1 MIKAVIPTL
10 GVSFV
15 CLATALAQPVVPA
28 PTQPV
33 EDAITESVRRETF
46 KIDLHRKLADA
57 QATLKRGELHPAARL
72 YDECLD
78 LVKKIGTGVEAD
90 TKQVINGMVAVRMRL
105 AEEAQRHGDFA
116 EANTQVGRILKE
128 LPKHDKALAFKRD
141 NDKLRLENEG
151 RTPSKETIDKLPE
164 VMNERVKTAIL
175 VQDGKLLYEA
185 GKYAEAE
192 AKLVAAI
199 KLDSSNKAAFYYLD
213 KVMDIQYAQ
222 QNRIRESWSKERMLE
237 VSRAWN
243 TPGSSSNT

>member
-1 MIKAVIPTL
+1 MIYSLSTL
-10 GVSFV
+10 TNGRRVLVSANGPIYGLRLPGYHRFDARV
-15 CLATALAQPVVPA
+15 TRHVP
-28 PTQPV
+28 
-33 EDAITESVRRETF
+33 
-46 KIDLHRKLADA
+46 
-57 QATLKRGELHPAARL
+57 LKRGELHPAARL

-151 RTPSKETIDKLPE
+151 RMPSSETIAKLPE

-175 VQDGKLLYEA
+175 DRLGQLLLGLRILAGLVEEFAVLNKQDPNNNG
-185 GKYAEAE
+185 
-192 AKLVAAI
+192 
-199 KLDSSNKAAFYYLD
+199 AFYYLD
-213 KVMDIQYAQ
+213 KVMEIRYAQ
-222 QNRIRESWSKERMLE
+222 ENRLRESW
-237 VSRAWN
+237 
-243 TPGSSSNT
+243 